1 MEMSAVLYPKIKL
14 WLVNENNE
22 AVLGEGLA
30 KLLEA
35 IEKCGSISKASSSL
49 NMSYRYALHRISL
62 AEKRLGFKIVER
74 SRGGAL
80 GGFSELTS
88 QGKALLVKYRRIEK
102 DITRFLKSEKY
113 QFKAKQA
120 VCQESNSV

>member
-1 MEMSAVLYPKIKL
+1 MSTTLYPKIKL
-14 WLVNENNE
+14 WLVNKNDE

-30 KLLEA
+30 RLLEA
-35 IEKCGSISKASSSL
+35 VEKYGSILEASL
-49 NMSYRYALHRISL
+49 NLKMSYRYALHRISL

-88 QGKALLVKYRRIEK
+88 EGKVLLVKYKRIEK
-102 DITRFLKSEKY
+102 DLARFLRPKKY
-113 QFKAKQA
+113 QFKAKQTG
-120 VCQESNSV
+120 C

>member
-1 MEMSAVLYPKIKL
+1 MSAVLYPKIKL
-14 WLVNENNE
+14 WLVNESDE

-30 KLLEA
+30 KLLET

-62 AEKRLGFKIVER
+62 AEKRLGFKIVKR

-88 QGKALLVKYRRIEK
+88 EGKALLVKYKRIEK
-102 DITRFLKSEKY
+102 NLTRFLKSEKY
-113 QFKAKQA
+113 QF
-120 VCQESNSV
+120 